1 MKTKHCGKCGQEK
14 DVSCFSKDKTKKCGL
29 TSHCKDCR
37 KARYYANR
45 DKELARGKEY
55 QRKNRDYVLA
65 YKAKYRLKNK
75 DLIRE
80 RDAEYRRNNKD
91 KMCERRLAA
100 YAVGGKEKKQE
111 YREKNRSV
119 YRNAQSKRRAAQL
132 KRTPSWANE
141 ESIAAYYKEAK
152 RLQELT
158 GIEFHVDH
166 IVPLQGELVSGLHVE
181 NNLQLLMAHE
191 NLGKSNKFDPVEFC
205 A

>member
-1 MKTKHCGKCGQEK
+1 ME
-14 DVSCFSKDKTKKCGL
+14 SKKC
-29 TSHCKDCR
+29 SKCKEVKSFDEYSKNKSRPDGRNCYCR
-37 KARYYANR
+37 PCMRAYKSMRDQRPSVKEARRA
-45 DKELARGKEY
+45 Y
-55 QRKNRDYVLA
+55 QRSS
-65 YKAKYRLKNK
+65 YKDNPEASRKRADKWKSKNK
-75 DLIRE
+75 DRLMFH
-80 RDAEYRRNNKD
+80 NN
-91 KMCERRLAA
+91 
-100 YAVGGKEKKQE
+100 
-111 YREKNRSV
+111 
-119 YRNAQSKRRAAQL
+119 KRRAARL

-141 ESIAAYYKEAK
+141 QLIAAYYKEAK